1 MMKKAPRAVIKNLEI
16 NHGNRRDALQSHAQ
30 EKKHALPSSSR
41 YRPSIRAFFM
51 RILTHYHA
59 ATAGATVLRA
69 EARANRYQTIHAGA
83 IQRKAREW
91 SSTWKPI

>member
-1 MMKKAPRAVIKNLEI
+1 MKKTPRGKVEYFEVD
-16 NHGNRRDALQSHAQ
+16 HGNRRNALQSHAQ

-41 YRPSIRAFFM
+41 YRPSIRSFFM

-59 ATAGATVLRA
+59 ATAGARVLRA